1 MMVSVT
7 EPKLVLV
14 TAQQANKLRDELLG
28 QGMVN
33 LSGKLADGED
43 GRLGSQRT
51 VFPELRI
58 QSSFMLKGEGIW
70 LAAAHFLVLENF
82 VPTAL
87 HIGLVTVFYKPPRQ
101 ILFSVL

>member
-7 EPKLVLV
+7 ESKLVLV
-14 TAQQANKLRDELLG
+14 TAQQADKLRDELLG

-33 LSGKLADGED
+33 LSGKLEDGED
-43 GRLGSQRT
+43 DRLGSRRT

-58 QSSFMLKGEGIW
+58 QSSFMLKGEGVW

-82 VPTAL
+82 VSTAL

-101 ILFSVL
+101 TLFSVL